1 LHLYFRKLT
10 SVAQSALTN
19 GMFLSKTADMDS
31 LRQSVNK
38 H

>member
-1 LHLYFRKLT
+1 
-10 SVAQSALTN
+10 
-19 GMFLSKTADMDS
+19 MFLSKTADMDS